1 MYTGICEY
9 YYYARDV
16 LYNSY
21 HNNYN
26 SVENEKNRSTRRK
39 GNEKNGLPYVCD
51 GSVTQNRHQ
60 YLSDVLDIAV
70 TVKLWIPNIL
80 ILI

>member
-1 MYTGICEY
+1 MLVMYLTIRITTIITPLKRIGRHEE
-9 YYYARDV
+9 RG
-16 LYNSY
+16 
-21 HNNYN
+21 
-26 SVENEKNRSTRRK
+26 T
-39 GNEKNGLPYVCD
+39 KNGLPYVCD